1 MYLRGCKHF
10 FCRKIF
16 YFVKNKSIV
25 LGTYTNPNK
34 SKVMM
39 KKLLQLS
46 SCFMLLLFVSVG
58 TLHAQTV
65 SGVVVSAEDN
75 EPLPSITVLLE
86 GTNKGTATNLDGE
99 YELELTSDEFE
110 NGTLVFSGIGFVR
123 QEVAVNGRQTIDI
136 ELSTDTQLL
145 DEVVVVGFGSIV
157 REDMTG
163 NIASVGSEELS
174 AVPVNS
180 FESALQGRAS
190 GVFIQKS
197 NGKLGQ
203 GMNIRVRGT
212 SSVSASSQPLYVID
226 GIPVISESQSQI
238 ADTNPL
244 ASLNID
250 NIESVD
256 ILKDASAA
264 AIYGSRGAN
273 GVILITTKSG
283 QAGDTR
289 ISVSYEKG
297 YSSETNRVEFMN
309 ADEYI
314 TYFQDAAGRGDV
326 YSFER
331 DGNPYG
337 YANAEEAYDEGVWYA
352 ETYYLDPLSAGTDW
366 QNREVDVNWQDEA
379 FQDASN
385 TDFGVQVSGG
395 TEKTRFFVSG
405 AFSDQIGIV
414 RGNEFNRMNA
424 RINLDH
430 SASDKF
436 EVGMNLAL
444 SRTENIRVSN
454 DNAFSTPLQAVAQA
468 PISPVYTPQFE
479 SGELVGYSDVPNSS
493 TLYYN
498 FIRHVQGVNNNQTVF
513 RNLGNLYAN
522 YEILNNLEF
531 RSEAGLD
538 LFFQNEDYYADSNT
552 NVGSGIN
559 GYGDSQWVNLVN
571 YTLNNYLTWTQQFND
586 NHQLTSVAGVSFE
599 SSDRYLTFVAGEQ
612 FPTGSFQKLASAAS
626 ITNGSTTQT
635 EYKYLSYF
643 ARANYKFS
651 DKYLLSGS
659 ARVDGSSRFGENSR
673 YGFFPAVSAGWIM
686 SEEDF
691 FSNVEAL
698 SFLKLRASY
707 GLTGNSNVGNFPSL
721 ALYQASGYAGNP
733 GIVPAQT
740 ANPDLKWERTAQY
753 NIGLDFAFFSDR
765 IGGEIDYYVKQTD
778 DLLLNVNVPATTGYT
793 SQLRNVGE
801 LENKGFEFVIHTQ
814 NTVGVFSWNS
824 SFNIAFNQNKVTN
837 LGDQV
842 IEGGFLNRAIEGEPI
857 AVMFGKEYAG
867 VDPANG
873 DALYYLH
880 SSDGKDYSAGTT
892 NDYSAANDVVIGN
905 PNPDFIGGLSNNFNY
920 RNFDLGVLFQFVYGN
935 DIYNGGGRYQ
945 AANGAFFDNQT
956 RDQLDSW
963 KEPGDITDVP
973 EARLFYAN
981 GSNPSSRYISDGS
994 YLRLKSVIL
1003 GYNLPQDLLSRLQLR
1018 EVRVYMSGLNL
1029 LTFTDYEGWDPEVN
1043 TDLYDL
1049 SDNLNIGND
1058 FYSAPQ
1064 ARTISFG
1071 INIGF

>member
-1 MYLRGCKHF
+1 
-10 FCRKIF
+10 
-16 YFVKNKSIV
+16 
-25 LGTYTNPNK
+25 
-34 SKVMM
+34 
-39 KKLLQLS
+39 
-46 SCFMLLLFVSVG
+46 MLLLFVSVG
-58 TLHAQTV
+58 TLQAQTV

-75 EPLPSITVLLE
+75 EPLPSITVLVQ

-110 NGTLVFSGIGFVR
+110 NGTLVFSGVGFVR
-123 QEVAVNGRQTIDI
+123 QEVAVNGRRTIDI
-136 ELSTDTQLL
+136 ELATDTQLL

-163 NIASVGSEELS
+163 NIASVNSEELS

-180 FESALQGRAS
+180 FESALQGKAS

-203 GMNIRVRGT
+203 GINIRVRGT

-226 GIPVISESQSQI
+226 GIPVVSESQSQT

-244 ASLNID
+244 ADLNID
-250 NIESVD
+250 DIESVD

-289 ISVSYEKG
+289 INVSYEKG
-297 YSSETNRVEFMN
+297 YSTETNRVEFLN

-314 TYFQDAAGRGDV
+314 TYFQDAGGRGDR

-337 YANAEEAYDEGVWYA
+337 YSSAQQAYDLGKQYVEDVYFSF
-352 ETYYLDPLSAGTDW
+352 LSQGTDW
-366 QNREVDVNWQDEA
+366 ENREVNVNWQDEA

-385 TDFGVQVSGG
+385 TELNLSVSGG
-395 TEKTRFFVSG
+395 TEKTRFYVSG
-405 AFSDQIGIV
+405 GFSDQIGIV

-424 RINLDH
+424 RVNLDH
-430 SASDKF
+430 TASDKF
-436 EVGMNLAL
+436 EVGMNLGV

-468 PISPVYTPQFE
+468 PISPVYTPEFDN
-479 SGELVGYSDVPNSS
+479 GNLVGFTDEPNEN

-498 FIRHVQGVNNNQTVF
+498 FIRHVRGVDNNQTVF

-522 YEILNNLEF
+522 YEISSNLEF

-538 LFFQNEDYYADSNT
+538 LLFQNEDYFADSNT
-552 NVGSGIN
+552 NTGENTN
-559 GYGDSQWVNLVN
+559 GYGDSRWVNLVN
-571 YTLNNYLTWTQQFND
+571 YTLNNYLTWNQQFND
-586 NHQLTSVAGVSFE
+586 NHQLTTVAGVTFE
-599 SSDRYLTFVAGEQ
+599 NSDRYQTYVSGTN
-612 FPTGSFQKLASAAS
+612 FPTDSFRKLASAAE
-626 ITNGSTTQT
+626 ITGGNTTET
-635 EYKYLSYF
+635 EYNYLSYF

-686 SEEDF
+686 SEENFLSD
-691 FSNVEAL
+691 VEAL
-698 SFLKLRASY
+698 SFLKLRGSF
-707 GLTGNSNVGNFPSL
+707 GLTGNSNVGNFPSRG
-721 ALYQASGYAGNP
+721 LYGGTGYAGTS
-733 GIVPAQT
+733 GLVPSQT
-740 ANPDLKWERTAQY
+740 PNPDLKWERTAQY
-753 NIGLDFAFFSDR
+753 NFGLDFALFNDR
-765 IGGEIDYYVKQTD
+765 VGGEIDYYVKKTD

-801 LENKGFEFVIHTQ
+801 LENKGFEFVINTQ
-814 NTVGVFSWNS
+814 NTVGVFRWSS
-824 SFNIAFNQNKVTN
+824 SFNIAFNDNKVTN
-837 LGDQV
+837 LGGQV

-867 VDPANG
+867 VNPDNG

-880 SSDGKDYSAGTT
+880 SADGKDYSAGTT
-892 NDYSAANDVVIGN
+892 NSYSAANDVVIGN
-905 PNPDFIGGLSNNFNY
+905 PNPDFVGGFSNNFNY

-956 RDQLDSW
+956 ADQLDSW

-973 EARLFYAN
+973 EARLFYSN

-994 YLRLKSVIL
+994 YLRLKSVTL
-1003 GYNLPQDLLSRLQLR
+1003 GYTLPQDLLTRLQLR
-1018 EVRVYMSGLNL
+1018 DVRVYMTGLNL

-1049 SDNLNIGND
+1049 SNNLNIGND

>member
-1 MYLRGCKHF
+1 
-10 FCRKIF
+10 
-16 YFVKNKSIV
+16 
-25 LGTYTNPNK
+25 
-34 SKVMM
+34 MM
-39 KKLLQLS
+39 RKLLQLS
-46 SCFMLLLFVSVG
+46 SCFMFLLFVSAG
-58 TLHAQTV
+58 SLHAQTV

-75 EPLPSITVLLE
+75 EPLPSITVLVK

-99 YELELTSDEFE
+99 YELDLTSDEFE
-110 NGTLVFSGIGFVR
+110 NGTLIFSGVGFVR
-123 QEVAVNGRQTIDI
+123 QEVAVNGRRTIDI
-136 ELSTDTQLL
+136 ELATDTQLL

-163 NIASVGSEELS
+163 NIASVDSEELA

-180 FESALQGRAS
+180 FESALQGKAS

-203 GMNIRVRGT
+203 GINIRVRGT

-226 GIPVISESQSQI
+226 GIPVISESQSQT

-244 ASLNID
+244 ADLNID
-250 NIESVD
+250 DIESVD

-283 QAGDTR
+283 QAGETQ
-289 ISVSYEKG
+289 INVSYERG
-297 YSSETNRVEFMN
+297 YSTETNRVEFMN

-314 TYFQDAAGRGDV
+314 TYFQDAAGRGDL
-326 YSFER
+326 YSYER

-337 YANAEEAYDEGVWYA
+337 YTSAQQAYDEGVWYA
-352 ETYYLDPLSAGTDW
+352 ETYYLDPLAVGTDW
-366 QNREVDVNWQDEA
+366 RNREVDVNWQDEA

-385 TDFGVQVSGG
+385 TELNLSVSGG
-395 TEKTRFFVSG
+395 TEKTRFYVSG
-405 AFSDQIGIV
+405 GFSDQIGIV

-424 RINLDH
+424 RLNLDH
-430 SASDKF
+430 TASDKF
-436 EVGMNLAL
+436 EVGMNLGL

-468 PISPVYTPQFE
+468 PISPVYEPQFE
-479 SGELVGYSDVPNSS
+479 NGELVGFSDTPNFN

-498 FIRHVQGVNNNQTVF
+498 FIRHVQGVDNNQTVF
-513 RNLGNLYAN
+513 RNIGNLYAN
-522 YEILNNLEF
+522 YEILDNLEF

-538 LFFQNEDYYADSNT
+538 LLFQNEDYYADRNT
-552 NVGSGIN
+552 NAGSGVN

-571 YTLNNYLTWTQQFND
+571 YTLNNYLTWNQQFND
-586 NHQLTSVAGVSFE
+586 DHQLTTVAGVSVE
-599 SSDRYLTFVAGEQ
+599 SSDRYLTYVAGEQ
-612 FPTGSFQKLASAAS
+612 FPTDSFRKLASAAS
-626 ITNGSTTQT
+626 ITNGSTTET

-651 DKYLLSGS
+651 DRYLLSGS

-673 YGFFPAVSAGWIM
+673 YGFFPAVSAGWIL
-686 SEEDF
+686 SQEDF
-691 FSNVEAL
+691 LSDIDAL
-698 SFLKLRASY
+698 SFLKLRASF
-707 GLTGNSNVGNFPSL
+707 GLTGNSNVGNFPSRG
-721 ALYQASGYAGNP
+721 LYGGTGYAGSS
-733 GIVPAQT
+733 GLVPSQT
-740 ANPDLKWERTAQY
+740 PNPDLKWERTAQY
-753 NIGLDFAFFSDR
+753 NVGVDFAFFNDR
-765 IGGEIDYYVKQTD
+765 IGGEIDYYVKKTD

-801 LENKGFEFVIHTQ
+801 LENSGFEFVINTQ
-814 NTVGVFSWNS
+814 NTVGEFRWSS
-824 SFNIAFNQNKVTN
+824 SFNIAFNENEITN
-837 LGDQV
+837 LGGQV
-842 IEGGFLNRAIEGEPI
+842 IEGGFLNRAVEGEPI
-857 AVMFGKEYAG
+857 AVMWGKEYAG
-867 VDPANG
+867 VNPDNG

-880 SSDGKDYSAGTT
+880 GPDGEKDYSAGTT
-892 NDYSAANDVVIGN
+892 NVYSDANDVVIGD
-905 PNPDFIGGLSNNFNY
+905 PNPDFVGGITNNFNY

-994 YLRLKSVIL
+994 YLRLKSLTL
-1003 GYNLPQDLLSRLQLR
+1003 GYTLPQDVLDRLQLR
-1018 EVRVYMSGLNL
+1018 DVRVYMSGVNL

-1049 SDNLNIGND
+1049 SNNLNIGND

-1071 INIGF
+1071 VNIGF

>member
-1 MYLRGCKHF
+1 
-10 FCRKIF
+10 
-16 YFVKNKSIV
+16 
-25 LGTYTNPNK
+25 
-34 SKVMM
+34 MM

-46 SCFMLLLFVSVG
+46 SCFILLLFVSVG
-58 TLHAQTV
+58 TLQAQTV

-75 EPLPSITVLLE
+75 EPLPSITVLVK

-99 YELELTSDEFE
+99 YELDLTNDEFQ
-110 NGTLVFSGIGFVR
+110 NGTLVFSGVGFVR

-163 NIASVGSEELS
+163 NIASVKSKQLEE
-174 AVPVNS
+174 VPVNS
-180 FESALQGRAS
+180 FESALQGKTS

-203 GMNIRVRGT
+203 GINIRVRGT

-226 GIPVISESQSQI
+226 GIPVISESQSQT

-244 ASLNID
+244 ADLNID
-250 NIESVD
+250 DIESVD

-289 ISVSYEKG
+289 IDVTYERG
-297 YSSETNRVEFMN
+297 YSSETNRVEFLN

-314 TYFQDAAGRGDV
+314 ELFTEAAERSPFGDL
-326 YSFER
+326 S
-331 DGNPYG
+331 G
-337 YANAEEAYDEGVWYA
+337 AYLENNWFDFFA
-352 ETYYLDPLSAGTDW
+352 QGTDW
-366 QNREVDVNWQDEA
+366 QNREVDVDWQDES

-385 TDFGVQVSGG
+385 TEFGIQVSGG

-405 AFSDQIGIV
+405 GFSDQIGII

-424 RINLDH
+424 RLNLDH
-430 SASDKF
+430 TASDKF
-436 EVGMNLAL
+436 EVGMNLGL

-454 DNAFSTPLQAVAQA
+454 DNAFSTPLQAIAQP
-468 PISPVYTPQFE
+468 PISPVYNPEFE
-479 SGELVGYSDVPNSS
+479 NGELVGYSDEPNEN

-498 FIRHVQGVNNNQTVF
+498 FLRHVQGVDNNQTVF
-513 RNLGNLYAN
+513 RNIGNLYAN
-522 YEILNNLEF
+522 YEIASNLEF

-538 LFFQNEDYYADSNT
+538 LLFQNEDYFADSNT
-552 NVGSGIN
+552 NVGENTS
-559 GYGDSQWVNLVN
+559 GYGDSRWVNLVN
-571 YTLNNYLTWTQQFND
+571 YTLNNYLTWNQQFNT
-586 NHQLTSVAGVSFE
+586 NHQLTTVAGVTIE
-599 SSDRYLTFVAGEQ
+599 SSDRYQTFVSGTN
-612 FPTGSFQKLASAAS
+612 FPTNSFRKLASAAE
-626 ITNGSTTQT
+626 ITGGNTTET

-643 ARANYKFS
+643 ARTNYKFS
-651 DKYLLSGS
+651 DRYLLSGS
-659 ARVDGSSRFGENSR
+659 ARIDGSSRFGENSR

-691 FSNVEAL
+691 FSDLEAL

-707 GLTGNSNVGNFPSL
+707 GLTGNSNVGNFPSRG
-721 ALYQASGYAGNP
+721 LYGGTGYAGSS
-733 GIVPAQT
+733 GLVPSQT
-740 ANPDLKWERTAQY
+740 PNPDLKWERTAQY
-753 NIGLDFAFFSDR
+753 NVGLDFALFNDR
-765 IGGEIDYYVKQTD
+765 VGGEIDYYIKKTD

-801 LENKGFEFVIHTQ
+801 LENKGFEFVVNTQ
-814 NTVGVFSWNS
+814 NTVGVFRWNT
-824 SFNIAFNQNKVTN
+824 SFNIAFNKNKITN
-837 LGDQV
+837 LGGQV

-867 VDPANG
+867 VDPDNG

-880 SSDGKDYSAGTT
+880 SADGKDYNAGTT
-892 NDYSAANDVVIGN
+892 NDYSAANDVVIGD
-905 PNPDFIGGLSNNFNY
+905 PNPEFVGGLTNNFNY
-920 RNFDLGVLFQFVYGN
+920 RNFDLGVLLQFVYGN

-945 AANGAFFDNQT
+945 SANGDFFDNQT
-956 RDQLDSW
+956 VDQLNRW
-963 KEPGDITDVP
+963 QEPGDVTDVP
-973 EARLFYAN
+973 EARLFGSN

-994 YLRLKSVIL
+994 YLRLKSVTL
-1003 GYNLPQDLLSRLQLR
+1003 GYTLPQDLLSRMQLR
-1018 EVRVYMSGLNL
+1018 SVRVYMTGLNL

-1049 SDNLNIGND
+1049 SNNLNIGND

-1071 INIGF
+1071 VKIGF